1 MSRLGIRWTIGDVS
15 DQGFEALQCSI
26 WGAWNAFGPDTAY
39 AVCVNTV
46 SLDRARSLTGVVP
59 EAVRWHW
66 VARDLPAFLID
77 HVDAAMAEGVAWKLA
92 PVRMYPDRYEL
103 SLDNDCI
110 LWDVPEAIRAW
121 LAHGEGCVLAED
133 VRRCF
138 GKFSA
143 LCGPRPMN
151 LGIRG
156 IPPGLDLGDA
166 LATLLREHPCVLESE
181 LDEQGLQVAAVS
193 RVPPL
198 FVIPIDEVTICS
210 PFPPHLPHLG
220 RRGAHF
226 VGLNSKALPWSYE
239 GRPATE
245 LTREH
250 WARLR
255 PEVARRVR
263 LPTQK

>member
-1 MSRLGIRWTIGDVS
+1 MWDEIGRASLLVCIPPGTPARAWREFALTTSGFSVTTAMPTTCGRSYTGIDARRFAARLHRSRALAPGGASMSRLGIRWTIGDVS

-166 LATLLREHPCVLESE
+166 LA
-181 LDEQGLQVAAVS
+181 
-193 RVPPL
+193 
-198 FVIPIDEVTICS
+198 
-210 PFPPHLPHLG
+210 
-220 RRGAHF
+220 
-226 VGLNSKALPWSYE
+226 
-239 GRPATE
+239 
-245 LTREH
+245 
-250 WARLR
+250 
-255 PEVARRVR
+255 
-263 LPTQK
+263 